1 MIAAIAIVGPII
13 AIGSAIAGV
22 VSAIASVAVVVAKI
36 AAAVALVVGV
46 IMGASSIFRWLRGG
60 KDAQEARLKN
70 REAMEQS
77 GVEKAHIS

>member
-1 MIAAIAIVGPII
+1 MLGGIGVIAAIAIVGPII

-22 VSAIASVAVVVAKI
+22 VSALASAAVVVAKI

-60 KDAQEARLKN
+60 IEAQEA
-70 REAMEQS
+70 
-77 GVEKAHIS
+77 